1 MTTQEREPKEP
12 SFETGQEALIYEV
25 ERACGQ
31 LNKLK
36 DLQLDE
42 PFLRAVAAD
51 IRAHMDHLGKLAGVN
66 GTLRLVTVAKTARA
80 CKGPNPAFGADVF
93 NSRDCPRRLVY
104 R

>member
-12 SFETGQEALIYEV
+12 SFGTGQEALIYEV

-42 PFLRAVAAD
+42 PFFRAVAAD
-51 IRAHMDHLGKLAGVN
+51 IRAHMDHLGASLQELTEPCG
-66 GTLRLVTVAKTARA
+66 
-80 CKGPNPAFGADVF
+80 
-93 NSRDCPRRLVY
+93 
-104 R
+104 